1 MSKKIKRSI
10 SNILQFP
17 FTCII
22 ILSGAICI
30 GIDRLLGVYDV
41 TLEINSIN
49 EFEYDDSE
57 KEEIGTSKE
66 CNS

>member
-41 TLEINSIN
+41 TLKINSIN

-57 KEEIGTSKE
+57 KEEIGTSME

>member
-1 MSKKIKRSI
+1 MSKKIKRII

-41 TLEINSIN
+41 TLKINSIN

>member
-1 MSKKIKRSI
+1 MSNKIKRSI
-10 SNILQFP
+10 SNFLQFP

-22 ILSGAICI
+22 ILSGAICL
-30 GIDRLLGVYDV
+30 GIDRLLGIYDV

-49 EFEYDDSE
+49 EFRYNDSE

>member
-41 TLEINSIN
+41 TLKINSIN

-57 KEEIGTSKE
+57 KEEIGTSEE

>member
-17 FTCII
+17 FICII

-41 TLEINSIN
+41 TLKINSIN

>member
-22 ILSGAICI
+22 ILSGAICL

-41 TLEINSIN
+41 TLKINSIN

-57 KEEIGTSKE
+57 KEEIGTSEK
-66 CNS
+66 CDS

>member
-41 TLEINSIN
+41 TLKINSIN
-49 EFEYDDSE
+49 ELEYDDSE